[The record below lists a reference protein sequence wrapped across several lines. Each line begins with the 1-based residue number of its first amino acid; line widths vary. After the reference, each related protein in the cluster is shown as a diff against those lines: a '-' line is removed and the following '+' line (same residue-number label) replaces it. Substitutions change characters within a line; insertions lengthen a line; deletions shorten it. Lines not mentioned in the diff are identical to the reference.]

1 MGKPEKMSALISFL
15 SAHSDAG
22 SDEMSRVDIIVSTE
36 FASDEEKVVLS
47 EDEAIIAIHEMLE
60 EYFHDDNEY
69 DCESLEA
76 KAFEKALS
84 RLNIPSVLKLRA
96 QELAMAYIYG
106 HSIEGLTVG
115 ETVCEKYAFYK
126 DDITS
131 NKYDIF
137 GGHDAFH
144 DIVRF
149 AESIECDNAA
159 GLYEKLTKKYQHASW
174 YR

>member
-1 MGKPEKMSALISFL
+1 
-15 SAHSDAG
+15 
-22 SDEMSRVDIIVSTE
+22 MSRVDIIVSIE
-36 FASDEEKVVLS
+36 FALDEEKVVLS
-47 EDEAIIAIHEMLE
+47 EDEAIIAIYELLE
-60 EYFHDDNEY
+60 KHFHGNDEY
-69 DCESLEA
+69 DCESL
-76 KAFEKALS
+76 KATEFEKALS

-106 HSIEGLTVG
+106 HSIEDLTVG

-131 NKYDIF
+131 SKYDIF

-149 AESIECDNAA
+149 AESVECDEASE
-159 GLYEKLTKKYQHASW
+159 LQEILKRKYQHASW